1 MNYVKDFIYVSKHSF
16 TKTFDV
22 FGKNYMLIFTGI
34 VYSVISMLASYLI
47 SLAMLGPFSILSGI
61 LLYLLKSTL
70 ISNYLYLLFN
80 VINYNRFNLNDIKQ
94 GFSYFIS
101 KIYGVLF
108 ILYLGSILL
117 NLLNNMLGSNASSV
131 NTILQ
136 ILILVLLNPLPE
148 TIYQKGYTAPNT
160 FVYTFDFFKENWF
173 NWIIPIGIF
182 TILIYLV
189 SGQMLTGLFNINIDF
204 TFNFSIV
211 YLLRY
216 LIGQTIFTFMMIYRG
231 YLYKL
236 LSTSTIRKRMFMNR
250 L

>member
-1 MNYVKDFIYVSKHSF
+1 M
-16 TKTFDV
+16 
-22 FGKNYMLIFTGI
+22 
-34 VYSVISMLASYLI
+34 
-47 SLAMLGPFSILSGI
+47 
-61 LLYLLKSTL
+61 

>member
-1 MNYVKDFIYVSKHSF
+1 M
-16 TKTFDV
+16 
-22 FGKNYMLIFTGI
+22 
-34 VYSVISMLASYLI
+34 
-47 SLAMLGPFSILSGI
+47 
-61 LLYLLKSTL
+61 
-70 ISNYLYLLFN
+70 
-80 VINYNRFNLNDIKQ
+80 
-94 GFSYFIS
+94 
-101 KIYGVLF
+101 
-108 ILYLGSILL
+108 
-117 NLLNNMLGSNASSV
+117 

-250 L
+250 F

>member
-1 MNYVKDFIYVSKHSF
+1 M
-16 TKTFDV
+16 
-22 FGKNYMLIFTGI
+22 GI

-160 FVYTFDFFKENWF
+160 FVYTFDFIKENWF

-250 L
+250 F